1 MSQRSHTHRHSLNAL
16 LPVSNGQVFVALVFC
31 FFFNQRHRPSEFS
44 EQRPSQSSVGISPI
58 AETRWHQSRS
68 RLCAVSQ
75 TTTIIN
81 SKITTTTTT
90 AARPTRQKSKRTT
103 FPGKK
108 CFFSFFDSLSC
119 RRLLLLLFGLFYL
132 FEYVNVT
139 LYDDKKAH
147 SPFCGRWKFWH
158 STHAPYEE
166 ILLLQF
172 SKNIF
177 VSIRLFPFFFS
188 SIPYQNASLWILANN
203 RNQIPMVSLFF
214 ILLTPIKTFFFFLF
228 YRLPYWINWF
238 CRHKRNPQDFHS
250 NWIDIQRHVAP
261 GLPAPWRLSDPGA
274 GPDGEARFGLDA
286 RPEQLRVCRRRS
298 DGPVLFG
305 QPAQRFRVSWLHH
318 PAPPPGIRMG
328 QELHVLELRRRR
340 HNST

>member
-1 MSQRSHTHRHSLNAL
+1 MCVFQLLKSGSLTLGKEKEKDKHTHALKKKLRLFPSSTRHRQVRMSQRSHTHRHSLNAL

-68 RLCAVSQ
+68 RLGAVSQ

-147 SPFCGRWKFWH
+147 SPFCGR
-158 STHAPYEE
+158 
-166 ILLLQF
+166 
-172 SKNIF
+172 
-177 VSIRLFPFFFS
+177 
-188 SIPYQNASLWILANN
+188 
-203 RNQIPMVSLFF
+203 
-214 ILLTPIKTFFFFLF
+214 
-228 YRLPYWINWF
+228 
-238 CRHKRNPQDFHS
+238 
-250 NWIDIQRHVAP
+250 
-261 GLPAPWRLSDPGA
+261 
-274 GPDGEARFGLDA
+274 
-286 RPEQLRVCRRRS
+286 
-298 DGPVLFG
+298 
-305 QPAQRFRVSWLHH
+305 
-318 PAPPPGIRMG
+318 
-328 QELHVLELRRRR
+328 
-340 HNST
+340 

>member
-1 MSQRSHTHRHSLNAL
+1 MCVPTAQKWIFDFGKRKRQTHARPEEEIAIVSLLDAPPSSSNVAEVTHTQALTQCAATCFQRSGVCCSRL
-16 LPVSNGQVFVALVFC
+16 

-108 CFFSFFDSLSC
+108 CFFFFDSLSC

-147 SPFCGRWKFWH
+147 SPFCGR
-158 STHAPYEE
+158 
-166 ILLLQF
+166 
-172 SKNIF
+172 
-177 VSIRLFPFFFS
+177 
-188 SIPYQNASLWILANN
+188 
-203 RNQIPMVSLFF
+203 
-214 ILLTPIKTFFFFLF
+214 
-228 YRLPYWINWF
+228 
-238 CRHKRNPQDFHS
+238 
-250 NWIDIQRHVAP
+250 
-261 GLPAPWRLSDPGA
+261 
-274 GPDGEARFGLDA
+274 
-286 RPEQLRVCRRRS
+286 
-298 DGPVLFG
+298 
-305 QPAQRFRVSWLHH
+305 
-318 PAPPPGIRMG
+318 
-328 QELHVLELRRRR
+328 
-340 HNST
+340 